1 MISRIFLDVGG
12 GGQSLSLPHP
22 VPASLISIV
31 GNKANVT
38 DMTML
43 DMADAEVG
51 YARQILPLRIHA
63 LGSTSQEVFGSAGA
77 SGATVGGSTIR
88 VARVADPD
96 DAAKFAWRLRCAKA
110 DSDTASAGAK
120 RGEIC
125 YSPVLRF
132 GAEHTCGFQFRLPSY
147 AGHTDQF
154 LFAQFHANNASA
166 LVMPWLA
173 FYMIANRINVVARFN
188 EATVAT
194 AALDNVSDTWR
205 SAVVFCRKSDGVDGR
220 LHVTIDG
227 QVVIDYVGPLAESNN
242 GLPSYWKSGVYE
254 WNAATQ
260 WDDAFPVRE
269 VYVKGLYIAD
279 GDVRDR
285 MNAFLTEI

>member
-1 MISRIFLDVGG
+1 MLSRISMDAGA
-12 GGQSLSLPHP
+12 GGQSLPLLYQRD
-22 VPASLISIV
+22 ASLVSIA
-31 GNKANVT
+31 ANRASVA
-38 DMTML
+38 DLTML

-51 YARQILPLRIHA
+51 YARQIMPLRIHA
-63 LGSTSQEVFGSAGA
+63 LGSTSQLLFGSAGA
-77 SGATVGGSTIR
+77 SGTTVGGSTIR

-110 DSDTASAGAK
+110 DADTASTGAK

-132 GAEHTCGFQFRLPSY
+132 NAEHTCGFRFRMQNY
-147 AGHTDQF
+147 AGHMDQF
-154 LFAQFHANNASA
+154 IFAQIHANDASA
-166 LVMPWLA
+166 LAMPWLA
-173 FYMIANRINVVARFN
+173 FYLIANQINVVARFN
-188 EATVAT
+188 DATVASAT
-194 AALDNVSDTWR
+194 LNNVGDTWR
-205 SAVVFCRKSDGVDGR
+205 SVVVFCRKSDSDGR
-220 LHVTIDG
+220 LHVTIGG
-227 QVVIDYVGPLAESNN
+227 QVAIDYAGPLVEPSN

-254 WNAATQ
+254 WNAPTQ

-285 MNAFLTEI
+285 MSTFLQTI